1 MSNLQKEFEECVNL
15 VKNGSWGDKVPY
27 QRKLKL
33 YGLYKSIT
41 VGENNTP
48 QPWTV
53 QLEARAKWDAWKAV
67 EKISKEN
74 CMKLYINEYK
84 SQAKDFGN

>member
-33 YGLYKSIT
+33 YGLYKRIT
-41 VGENNTP
+41 VGENTTS
-48 QPWTV
+48 QPWSV

-67 EKISKEN
+67 EKISKEDY
-74 CMKLYINEYK
+74 MKLYIKEYK
-84 SQAKDFGN
+84 SQAQDFGN

>member
-15 VKNGSWGDKVPY
+15 VKTGLGRQGSIST
-27 QRKLKL
+27 KLKL

-41 VGENNTP
+41 VGENNTA

-67 EKISKEN
+67 EKISKED
-74 CMKLYINEYK
+74 CMKLYIKEYK

>member
-1 MSNLQKEFEECVNL
+1 MNNLQIEFEECVNL

-41 VGENNTP
+41 VGENTTS
-48 QPWTV
+48 QPWSV
-53 QLEARAKWDAWKAV
+53 QLEARAKWDAWKEV
-67 EKISKEN
+67 EKISKTDAI
-74 CMKLYINEYK
+74 KLYIKEYK
-84 SQAKDFGN
+84 SQLEDFGN

>member
-33 YGLYKSIT
+33 YGLYKTII
-41 VGENNTP
+41 VGENNTA
-48 QPWTV
+48 QPWSV
-53 QLEARAKWDAWKAV
+53 QLEARAKWDAWKEV
-67 EKISKEN
+67 EKISKED
-74 CMKLYINEYK
+74 CMKLYIKEYK
-84 SQAKDFGN
+84 SQAQDFGN

>member
-1 MSNLQKEFEECVNL
+1 MCKFS
-15 VKNGSWGDKVPY
+15 KNRFLGDGSY

-41 VGENNTP
+41 VGENNTA

-53 QLEARAKWDAWKAV
+53 QLEEAKWDAWKAV
-67 EKISKEN
+67 EKISKE
-74 CMKLYINEYK
+74 LYEIIY
-84 SQAKDFGN
+84 

>member
-15 VKNGSWGDKVPY
+15 VKTGSWGDKVPY

-33 YGLYKSIT
+33 YGLYKTIT
-41 VGENNTP
+41 VGENNTA
-48 QPWTV
+48 QPWSV

-67 EKISKEN
+67 EKFSKED
-74 CMKLYINEYK
+74 CMKLYIKEYK
-84 SQAKDFGN
+84 SQAQDFGN